1 MKLLEGNV
9 LSSVS
14 KSVILL
20 RGRAVHGP
28 DSPIQSPGPL
38 LHRAPAPPRH
48 VQNLDSTVQGPP
60 APNMFKLVYCEAWT
74 VGKRAVGI
82 RLKCLLVQGQ
92 NALIFSE
99 FLQGILRLYAST
111 FYFSG

>member
-1 MKLLEGNV
+1 MAPTPPYRV
-9 LSSVS
+9 PVPCCT
-14 KSVILL
+14 
-20 RGRAVHGP
+20 GP
-28 DSPIQSPGPL
+28 Q
-38 LHRAPAPPRH
+38 APPRH
-48 VQNLDSTVQGPP
+48 VQNLDFTVQGPP

-111 FYFSG
+111 FYFLVNSKTHLVIEEY